1 MKVLI
6 TGNMGY
12 VGPSVVR
19 QLRLA
24 NPDMELIGLD
34 IGYFSHCLTSPMRLP
49 ECAVDVQH
57 FSDVRYISE
66 SALAGIDSVVY
77 LAAISNDPLGRQYER
92 VTMEVNCKAASLWAR
107 AAKRAGARSFVLASS
122 CSVYGY
128 AESGPRSERSETNP
142 LTTYARS
149 KLQAETALA
158 GIATDSFA
166 VTCLRF
172 GTACG
177 MSPRL
182 RLDLVL
188 NDFVASALAT
198 GRITVLSDGSPWRPL
213 IDVRDMARAV
223 EWAVSRD
230 SRAGGNFL
238 VVNTGSD
245 NWNFQVKDLANAV
258 ADIIPGV
265 TVSVNRS
272 APPDRRSY
280 RVDFGLFRDLAPFH
294 QPQCELRDTITG
306 LQQGLLAMNFHDPDF
321 RNSHLIRLNVLKNLQ
336 AHDQL
341 TEDLRWHDAVRPS
354 RETSV
359 SFEDDSF
366 SPRPPRTTSTA
377 VVHIP

>member
-12 VGPSVVR
+12 VGPAVVR
-19 QLRLA
+19 QLRSV

-34 IGYFSHCLTSPMRLP
+34 IGYFSHCLTNPTRLP
-49 ECAVDVQH
+49 ECDVDVQH
-57 FSDVRYISE
+57 FSDVRFLSE
-66 SALAGIDSVVY
+66 SVLAGVDAVVY
-77 LAAISNDPLGRQYER
+77 LAAISNDPLSRQYES
-92 VTMEVNCKAASLWAR
+92 VTMDVNCRSASLWAR

-122 CSVYGY
+122 CSIYGF
-128 AESGPRSERSETNP
+128 AASGPRSERSEVNP

-158 GIATDSFA
+158 RLATDSFA

-188 NDFVASALAT
+188 NDFVASALAS
-198 GRITVLSDGSPWRPL
+198 GRITVLSDGSPWRPM

-223 EWAVSRD
+223 DWAIRRD
-230 SRAGGNFL
+230 PRFGGDFL

-245 NWNFQVKDLANAV
+245 RWNFQVKDLAEAV

-272 APPDRRSY
+272 AQPDRRSY
-280 RVDFGLFRDLAPFH
+280 RVDFALFRELAPFH
-294 QPQCELRDTITG
+294 QPQCELRDTIAGLREG
-306 LQQGLLAMNFHDPDF
+306 LQAMNFQDPDF
-321 RNSHLIRLNVLKNLQ
+321 RDSHLIRLNVLADLR
-336 AHDQL
+336 AHGQL
-341 TEDLRWHDAVRPS
+341 TDDLRWKDAVRQKGPIPVSRDDDFLPRSQRTPS
-354 RETSV
+354 
-359 SFEDDSF
+359 
-366 SPRPPRTTSTA
+366 TT